1 MTSFFEDEG
10 RVEPLIVCQDER
22 YEVNAE
28 TVRWIEEHDKPIV
41 VVACAGKYR
50 TGKSFLLNRLAK
62 AEGGCGFGVG
72 NSVQACTKGLW
83 IYKEFFPSDDGSKSL
98 LFVDTEGIDA
108 LDANDTHDVRIFTL
122 ALLLSSAFLYNSV
135 SRPPSATRPR
145 RSHRGRPRAPPTPQ
159 RHRVRIRWARSTKR
173 PCRPSR
179 SWRA

>member
-1 MTSFFEDEG
+1 MTSFFEDES
-10 RVEPLIVCQDER
+10 RVEPLIVCHDER

-122 ALLLSSAFLYNSV
+122 ALLLSSALCHAPAPLPSLPP
-135 SRPPSATRPR
+135 SRPTD
-145 RSHRGRPRAPPTPQ
+145 TQ
-159 RHRVRIRWARSTKR
+159 RHRVRIRWARSTRR